1 MRRRDFALSLL
12 SPALIK
18 LSSARQIESVLLA
31 ADRGIDPPSSEFL
44 QSLPLLMDVTEVPGI
59 AMSVVRER
67 RVVWQYHAG
76 IADIKTRKPVSTD
89 TLWPAA
95 SLGKPVF
102 ALAVLRLVEEKKI
115 GLDTPLSRYLPG
127 YTPNEPRANRIT
139 ARHVLS
145 HSSGLPNWR
154 DDDSEQ
160 LVPQFEP
167 GSRFRYSG
175 EGFFYLERVVEHVVG
190 APFEQFMEQS
200 VFASLGMTSST
211 YTWRADMPSR
221 VVAGHDR
228 DQSYTVFWQR
238 LGVQLLEEASR
249 QNRTLA
255 SFTIEDI
262 LGALR
267 VMTPPPRT
275 LPEFLIPNA
284 ASSLITTPAD
294 YSNFLIA
301 LLGGRESKVGLRAT
315 YDAMLSPQIRIDD
328 ALAWGL
334 GWGLERRS
342 LTMAGARSPSATNAN
357 FIWHWG
363 DNGSWKNFVLAHP
376 ATRSAIVIFTNGSRG
391 LHVAQRIVS
400 ASTGLDHAAFWWL

>member
-1 MRRRDFALSLL
+1 M

-31 ADRGIDPPSSEFL
+31 ADRGVDPPSSELL
-44 QSLPLLMDVTEVPGI
+44 QSLPLLMDVAEVPGI
-59 AMSVVRER
+59 GMSVVREG
-67 RVVWQYHAG
+67 RVVWQHHAG

-102 ALAVLRLVEEKKI
+102 ALAVLRLVDEKKI
-115 GLDTPLSRYLPG
+115 DLDTPLSRYLPG

-238 LGVQLLEEASR
+238 LGVQLL
-249 QNRTLA
+249 
-255 SFTIEDI
+255 D
-262 LGALR
+262 
-267 VMTPPPRT
+267 
-275 LPEFLIPNA
+275 
-284 ASSLITTPAD
+284 
-294 YSNFLIA
+294 
-301 LLGGRESKVGLRAT
+301 
-315 YDAMLSPQIRIDD
+315 DAMLSPQIRIDD

-342 LTMAGARSPSATNAN
+342 LTMAGARSQSATNAN